1 MACGSTGTSPITTL
15 PSSFGGLYTPPPL
28 RCITTLTST
37 PLISSHSRRHDSS
50 TLATASSALLVTPC
64 MRRAVA
70 DCIRLVDHDA
80 FEVREALGDQLRAAE
95 IEPAQCLW
103 RERGLDGEMEFM
115 CWNCDAAAGRSGGGL
130 ERGGWCSSLKM
141 FSSFRL
147 RYAKSSNSLVR
158 MAGCWTKARRSLWLA
173 RRTLRIQSVGGVLMR
188 SVAEA
193 QKTVSSPRGLDDA
206 FCGVRGLRLVRH
218 FNVPLMLCE
227 LYNHNRCVTK
237 GARAPF
243 IGFECSCFVR
253 SSPAFRRQV
262 SRLPG
267 LHSPILV
274 NLLCR
279 RCETQFFVLAAR
291 EFHLSFQLP
300 ASTANDEQ
308 LPLHTNSHLLQLLTT
323 INRQPT
329 TTSADGQPST
339 ATSHGSSTEPSPT

>member
-147 RYAKSSNSLVR
+147 RYAKSSISLVR

-173 RRTLRIQSVGGVLMR
+173 RRLRV
-188 SVAEA
+188 
-193 QKTVSSPRGLDDA
+193 
-206 FCGVRGLRLVRH
+206 
-218 FNVPLMLCE
+218 
-227 LYNHNRCVTK
+227 
-237 GARAPF
+237 
-243 IGFECSCFVR
+243 
-253 SSPAFRRQV
+253 
-262 SRLPG
+262 
-267 LHSPILV
+267 
-274 NLLCR
+274 
-279 RCETQFFVLAAR
+279 
-291 EFHLSFQLP
+291 
-300 ASTANDEQ
+300 
-308 LPLHTNSHLLQLLTT
+308 
-323 INRQPT
+323 
-329 TTSADGQPST
+329 
-339 ATSHGSSTEPSPT
+339 